1 MKQNKEISEVTEEDY
16 KVIIKIAKKLAPR
29 YVFGSYER
37 ADIEQEAIIMGLDG
51 LSRYD
56 RTRPL
61 ENFLFTHINNRL
73 KNFKRDNYY
82 RVTTGNAEKVQQAK
96 KNLLEASVAID
107 PIVYVEH
114 DIDHVLDTKEIIDK
128 INNNLPAKYRQ
139 DYLRMCANVRIS
151 KKRKDELISVIK
163 SIVNQGG
170 PE

>member
-1 MKQNKEISEVTEEDY
+1 MKQNKENPEVTEEDY
-16 KVIIKIAKKLAPR
+16 KTIIKIAKKLAPR

-56 RTRPL
+56 RARPL

-107 PIVYVEH
+107 PIVYTEQDMEH
-114 DIDHVLDTKEIIDK
+114 NLDIKEAIEK
-128 INNNLPAKYRQ
+128 INNKLPAKYRQ

-151 KKRKDELISVIK
+151 KKRKDEVIAAIK
-163 SIVNQGG
+163 SIISEGG
-170 PE
+170 PT

>member
-1 MKQNKEISEVTEEDY
+1 MKPNKELSDTAEEDY

-56 RTRPL
+56 RARPL

-82 RVTTGNAEKVQQAK
+82 RITTGNAEKVQQAK
-96 KNLLEASVAID
+96 KNLLEASVAMD

-114 DIDHVLDTKEIIDK
+114 DIDHALDTKEIIDK

-139 DYLRMCANVRIS
+139 DYLRMCSNVRIS